1 VAKSRSLRSQEG
13 IDNTR
18 QMVSGATGFSAKV
31 PGKSISKNE
40 RWVLQMLATKFH
52 TEPETETESGVKLNP
67 VMRYIFINEHADNTC
82 HPTAKKKRSK
92 RRKSEAKT
100 EMIESIGETFDWW
113 STLEEEIA
121 KLR

>member
-1 VAKSRSLRSQEG
+1 M
-13 IDNTR
+13 DNTH
-18 QMVSGATGFSAKV
+18 QTVSGATGFSAKV
-31 PGKSISKNE
+31 PGRSISKNE

-52 TEPETETESGVKLNP
+52 IEPETETESGVKLNP
-67 VMRYIFINEHADNTC
+67 VMRDLVINEHANNTC

-100 EMIESIGETFDWW
+100 EMIESIGENFDWW

-121 KLR
+121 KLK